1 MEGSHKMS
9 YQMGLHQ
16 QKVLYHADSN
26 SIQTLKSI
34 RTQLHNL
41 CREYANHFVRIE
53 TIDGQVFIGR
63 IVNCERG
70 LLYLSVPSHG
80 TNRAFF
86 NSYHNN
92 DELILTLVLY
102 ELLVITLLYT

>member
-1 MEGSHKMS
+1 MS

-16 QKVLYHADSN
+16 EKVLYHADSN

-34 RTQLHNL
+34 RTHLHNV
-41 CREYANHFVRIE
+41 CRHHANHFVRIE
-53 TIDGQVFIGR
+53 TIDGQVFMGR
-63 IVNCERG
+63 IVKCERG
-70 LLYLSVPSHG
+70 LLYLAVPNQG
-80 TNRAFF
+80 ANRAFF
-86 NSYHNN
+86 NPYHNN